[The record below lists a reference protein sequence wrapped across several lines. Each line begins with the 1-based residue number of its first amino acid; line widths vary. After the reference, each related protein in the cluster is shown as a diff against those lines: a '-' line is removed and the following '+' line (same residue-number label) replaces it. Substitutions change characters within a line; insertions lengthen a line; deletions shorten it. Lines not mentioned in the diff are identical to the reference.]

1 MSINTGQSNLN
12 AISVRDVSKTVRDAD
27 GLLPILSDVTFEVPQ
42 GQTVALVG
50 ASGSGKSSL
59 LALLAGLDVPSAGEI
74 WLLQQNITVMDED
87 ARAQVRRGKVGF
99 VFQTF
104 QLLPHLTALEN
115 VTMPLEL
122 DGERSSGQARDA
134 AAAMLRKVGL
144 GERLTHTP
152 RTLSGGEQQ
161 RVALARAFVTQ
172 PSVVFADEPTGS
184 LDVATGERIIELM
197 FALNAEQGATL
208 VLVTHDSKLAARC
221 QRRFQVEAGRVLAI
235 S

>member
-1 MSINTGQSNLN
+1 MSTITGTSNLI
-12 AISVRDVSKTVRDAD
+12 AISVQNVSKTVRDAD
-27 GLLPILSDVTFEVPQ
+27 GVLPILSSVTFDVPH
-42 GQTVALVG
+42 GQTLALVG
-50 ASGSGKSSL
+50 ASGSGKSTL

-74 WLLQQNITVMDED
+74 SLLQQNITTMTED

-115 VTMPLEL
+115 VAMPLEL
-122 DGERSSGQARDA
+122 DGQHSSADARA
-134 AAAMLRKVGL
+134 LAAAMLNKVGL

-172 PSVVFADEPTGS
+172 PAVVFADEPTGS

-221 QRRFQVEAGRVLAI
+221 QRRLRVDAGRVFSLD
-235 S
+235 

>member
-1 MSINTGQSNLN
+1 MSKNTDTPGPI
-12 AISVRDVSKTVRDAD
+12 AISVRNVSKTVRDAD
-27 GLLPILSDVTFEVPQ
+27 GLLPILSDVTLDVQQ

-50 ASGSGKSSL
+50 ASGSGKSTL
-59 LALLAGLDVPSAGEI
+59 LALLAGLDVPSGGEI
-74 WLLQQNITVMDED
+74 FLLEKNITSMDED
-87 ARAQVRRGKVGF
+87 ARAQVRRGRVGF

-115 VTMPLEL
+115 VAMPLEL
-122 DGERSSGQARDA
+122 DGQRSAGESRQLA
-134 AAAMLRKVGL
+134 ATMLRKVGL

-172 PSVVFADEPTGS
+172 PAIVFADEPTGS

-197 FALNAEQGATL
+197 FSLNAEQGATL
-208 VLVTHDSKLAARC
+208 ILVTHDPALAARC
-221 QRRFQVEAGRVLAI
+221 QWRFGVDAGRVSALA
-235 S
+235 